1 MSKIIFLALY
11 IFLVICIEQSD
22 DKLFANAEK
31 EYDIVIKDSNLIIEE
46 YISGL
51 DLPVMIDFIGDD
63 MLVIEKAE
71 GTVKIIRNDILISE
85 PLIQLKVSSTAE
97 EGLVGILVDGDY
109 VYLHYTTKN
118 SNDGTTSNLFTKY
131 LFDGEDLIEQ
141 KEMLAFHGSKS
152 AQHNSGV
159 MFTDKDGVVYG
170 AIGDTCFCDGLYQ
183 NNPNGENDN
192 TGSIISLELPR
203 EIYAIG
209 IRNTYGLDFD
219 PVTGILWNTENGPE
233 SFDEVNLVE
242 KKFNSGWNKVQGPI
256 ELDQKYPEIEDF
268 IYSDPE
274 FSWERTVGVTGI
286 HFIESSKFPNYSNS
300 VLVGSFHGGV
310 LYNFELNEKRD
321 GFKFSNEDLKDL
333 VLNKDDNPNEIILAT
348 GFLGITDIK
357 QGPDGLIY
365 IVSIGDGKIYRLSS
379 LSTELKENKTQNNS
393 KCNDFTGKDFSH
405 CNFSG
410 KDFSGK
416 DFSGKDFSF
425 VDFSNSSFNGVNFY
439 NSNIVS
445 ADFTNSEVIDVNFSK
460 SNLNSAIFKNTE
472 IKDSNFEQSSLV
484 SSVFINSRL
493 TGNNFIN
500 SDFERGVLSDS
511 EIYDVNFENVR
522 FFDSDFDDIKAE
534 FLNFKSTD
542 MSFVEIKNS
551 TINNSEFDNSRLW
564 KSFFIESNLQNSSF
578 THSDNYYSVFK
589 DSNLE
594 NSDFQFS
601 RFSNVEFSNTNL
613 KGASLLDVYPIDP
626 VFNNIE
632 FDDTKINTCLNHDMI
647 SRILNKILRSIDGLG
662 LQVFEN
668 MIVSMCN

>member
-51 DLPVMIDFIGDD
+51 DLPVMIDFIGED

-85 PLIQLKVSSTAE
+85 PLIQLEVSSTAE

-109 VYLHYTTKN
+109 VYVHYTTKN

-256 ELDQKYPEIEDF
+256 GLDQKYPEIEDF

-379 LSTELKENKTQNNS
+379 LSTELKENKTQDNS

-405 CNFSG
+405 CN
-410 KDFSGK
+410 FSGK

-522 FFDSDFDDIKAE
+522 FFDSDFNDIKAE

>member
-31 EYDIVIKDSNLIIEE
+31 EYDIIIKDSNLIIEE
-46 YISGL
+46 YVSGL

-85 PLIQLKVSSTAE
+85 PLIQLEVSSTAE

-256 ELDQKYPEIEDF
+256 GLDQKYPEIEDF

-286 HFIESSKFPNYSNS
+286 HFIESSKFPNYSDS

-379 LSTELKENKTQNNS
+379 LSTELKENKTQDNS
-393 KCNDFTGKDFSH
+393 KCNDFSGKDFSH
-405 CNFSG
+405 CN
-410 KDFSGK
+410 FSGK

-425 VDFSNSSFNGVNFY
+425 VDFSNSSFNGVNFH

-445 ADFTNSEVIDVNFSK
+445 ADFTNSEIIDVNFSK
-460 SNLNSAIFKNTE
+460 SNLNSAIFKNTQ
-472 IKDSNFEQSSLV
+472 IRDSNFEQSSLV
-484 SSVFINSRL
+484 SSVFINSIL

-522 FFDSDFDDIKAE
+522 FFDSDFDYIKAE
-534 FLNFKSTD
+534 SLNFKFTD

-551 TINNSEFDNSRLW
+551 IINNSEFDNSRLW

-589 DSNLE
+589 DSNFE
-594 NSDFQFS
+594 NVDFQFS

-613 KGASLLDVYPIDP
+613 KGVSLLDIYPIDP

-647 SRILNKILRSIDGLG
+647 SRILNKVLRSIDNLG
-662 LQVFEN
+662 LEVFEN
-668 MIVSMCN
+668 MILSMCN

>member
-416 DFSGKDFSF
+416 DFSF